1 MVSAVALSCAAS
13 PQSRL
18 AVACKSRNAVIT
30 ASHSSSIP
38 VIPVSPVW
46 LTSVRYCEV
55 LGYFLTLCA
64 AGHRCRGSRAVN
76 CPPCS
81 SSPPFLK
88 GTALRQV
95 DMQQLCRSY
104 RKGLRQIRDPVHLE
118 PPLPLRGCQQPP
130 RRGHGL
136 GPARGRGHSTSSNG
150 PLATLQDLSGSVLV
164 MDGKRP
170 PRNSRA
176 NSSWPAPIARAKV

>member
-18 AVACKSRNAVIT
+18 AVACKSRNAVIA

-38 VIPVSPVW
+38 AIPVSPVSV
-46 LTSVRYCEV
+46 TSVRYCEV
-55 LGYFLTLCA
+55 LGYFLTLGA
-64 AGHRCRGSRAVN
+64 AGHRCRGSRAVK

-81 SSPPFLK
+81 ISPPFLK

-118 PPLPLRGCQQPP
+118 PPLPP
-130 RRGHGL
+130 
-136 GPARGRGHSTSSNG
+136 SSSLPSNQ
-150 PLATLQDLSGSVLV
+150 T
-164 MDGKRP
+164 
-170 PRNSRA
+170 
-176 NSSWPAPIARAKV
+176 